1 MIRFSLVLVPIP
13 ELQHAFLPLK
23 CYELGNVPNSFP
35 FVVVTFGFTIE
46 SIKEL
51 GGASNIVY
59 AKITLFENRVSLE
72 KLKILIP
79 WSIFASP
86 IFKKRKWDHVFITS
100 CKNQNWPIFTKT
112 MRTTQN

>member
-1 MIRFSLVLVPIP
+1 M
-13 ELQHAFLPLK
+13 
-23 CYELGNVPNSFP
+23 
-35 FVVVTFGFTIE
+35 

-86 IFKKRKWDHVFITS
+86 IF
-100 CKNQNWPIFTKT
+100 
-112 MRTTQN
+112 